1 MSMEF
6 SEVIKARRSIRKF
19 KPVPVSDACVQELL
33 EAGRLAP
40 SGLNMQ
46 PWRYIVIKS
55 QAVRKRIIEATP
67 STFAIN
73 APVLIV
79 CCGDMQVFQTCQIR
93 ISELHNVGA
102 FLGTNFKG
110 FSAEDFFSRTDTDES
125 AVKAYLALNVAI
137 SIEHINLKAVDLGL
151 GSCWI
156 GAFDS
161 NEVKKIVEINDRYDI
176 IALLAIGYAD
186 QAPSPRP
193 RLPIQDLLLKV
204 L

>member
-1 MSMEF
+1 MEF
-6 SEVIKARRSIRKF
+6 SAVVKARRSIRKF
-19 KPVPVSDACVQELL
+19 KTVPVPESCLQELL

-46 PWRYIVIKS
+46 PWRYVVIKS
-55 QAVRKRIIEATP
+55 QSVRERIIHATP

-79 CCGDMQVFQTCQIR
+79 CCGDMQVFQTCQNR
-93 ISELHNVGA
+93 ITELHNAGA
-102 FLGTNFKG
+102 YRGTNFQD
-110 FSAEDFFSRTDTDES
+110 FSAEDFFSRTDTDEA
-125 AVKAYLALNVAI
+125 AVRAYLAMNVAI
-137 SIEHINLKAVDLGL
+137 SIEHINLKAFDLEL

-156 GAFDS
+156 GAFDR
-161 NEVKKIVEINDRYDI
+161 NEVRKIIEVDDRYEI

-186 QAPSPRP
+186 QAPAPRP
-193 RLPIQDLLLKV
+193 RLPVRDILLKV